1 MSDTCARIRIART
14 STVAIA
20 GFCMATALAVSPAGA
35 EAPAG
40 SSNESATTVNQVSES
55 ISDELDSGSFEISA
69 PENAEFTTDDAG
81 AVTLVASS
89 GDSAALSS
97 EITVDGRTYF
107 GEWSVNGGIATF
119 AVTSMQN
126 ASSGA
131 GSVSEVQ
138 SEPGYAEC
146 VVQSTSEAT
155 IVAAVVGIAT
165 GPGQTAV
172 IPITMVASLTVFG
185 ISCAY

>member
-1 MSDTCARIRIART
+1 MLITRSLLSNLSLEPSCVCSRYKGTTETDKYTR
-14 STVAIA
+14 SLHD
-20 GFCMATALAVSPAGA
+20 ALP
-35 EAPAG
+35 
-40 SSNESATTVNQVSES
+40 
-55 ISDELDSGSFEISA
+55 I
-69 PENAEFTTDDAG
+69 
-81 AVTLVASS
+81 
-89 GDSAALSS
+89 
-97 EITVDGRTYF
+97 
-107 GEWSVNGGIATF
+107 
-119 AVTSMQN
+119 MQN

-138 SEPGYAEC
+138 SQQGYAEC

>member
-55 ISDELDSGSFEISA
+55 ISDELDRGSFEVSA
-69 PENAEFTTDDAG
+69 PENAEFTTDEAG

-89 GDSAALSS
+89 ARGPARAP
-97 EITVDGRTYF
+97 
-107 GEWSVNGGIATF
+107 
-119 AVTSMQN
+119 
-126 ASSGA
+126 
-131 GSVSEVQ
+131 EV
-138 SEPGYAEC
+138 
-146 VVQSTSEAT
+146 
-155 IVAAVVGIAT
+155 
-165 GPGQTAV
+165 
-172 IPITMVASLTVFG
+172 
-185 ISCAY
+185 